1 MIASTARAVILAA
14 ASPSPSSSGGGG
26 GPVQNVTPSGSGLP
40 GAGAATTILAWTLWG
55 SLVVCAVAAI
65 GSGGA
70 MAAGSLSRNP
80 ALAER
85 GKATLL
91 WSVIGAIVVGS
102 AIALV
107 NGAFRLGG

>member
-1 MIASTARAVILAA
+1 MILSTARAVVLAVG
-14 ASPSPSSSGGGG
+14 PSLGPSAPPGG
-26 GPVQNVTPSGSGLP
+26 GPVQNVTPSGAGLP

-70 MAAGSLSRNP
+70 MAAGSLSRIP

-85 GKATLL
+85 G
-91 WSVIGAIVVGS
+91 
-102 AIALV
+102 
-107 NGAFRLGG
+107 

>member
-1 MIASTARAVILAA
+1 MIVSTARAVFLAA
-14 ASPSPSSSGGGG
+14 ASPAPGPAGGG
-26 GPVQNVTPSGSGLP
+26 GPVQNVAPSGGGLP
-40 GAGAATTILAWTLWG
+40 GAGAVTTILAWTLWG
-55 SLVVCAVAAI
+55 SLVLCAVAAI

-91 WSVIGAIVVGS
+91 WSVIGAVVVGS

-107 NGAFRLGG
+107 NGAFGLGG

>member
-1 MIASTARAVILAA
+1 MIFSTATRILILTA
-14 ASPSPSSSGGGG
+14 ASPPPNPGGG
-26 GPVQNVTPSGSGLP
+26 GPVQNVAPSGGGLP
-40 GAGAATTILAWTLWG
+40 GAGAVTTILAWTLWG
-55 SLVVCAVAAI
+55 SLVLCAVAAI

-91 WSVIGAIVVGS
+91 WSVIGAVVVGS

-107 NGAFRLGG
+107 NGAFGLGG